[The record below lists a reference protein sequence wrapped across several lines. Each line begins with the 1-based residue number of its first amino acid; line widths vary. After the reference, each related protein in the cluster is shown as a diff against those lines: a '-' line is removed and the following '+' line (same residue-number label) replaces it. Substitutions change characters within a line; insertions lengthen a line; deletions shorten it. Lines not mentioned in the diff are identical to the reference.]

1 MITCIFE
8 NKGKASLRHVV
19 IDVIVIK
26 NESVL
31 LIKRALKLTNGGKWA
46 LPGGFVDRDESI
58 KQAAI
63 RELKEETGLIAKK
76 VKMNKIIDDPNR
88 KNEDRQN
95 IVFVFEAKVAGKIKI
110 QPEEV
115 IEVKWFNVSKLPI
128 ESDFAFDHFEI
139 LTDFLKK

>member
-1 MITCIFE
+1 
-8 NKGKASLRHVV
+8 
-19 IDVIVIK
+19 
-26 NESVL
+26 
-31 LIKRALKLTNGGKWA
+31 
-46 LPGGFVDRDESI
+46 
-58 KQAAI
+58 
-63 RELKEETGLIAKK
+63 
-76 VKMNKIIDDPNR
+76 MNKIIDDPNR